1 MVGEREVADWLT
13 RRAQELVQV
22 LLWPT
27 AGACWGPG
35 HAPVAL
41 EDCEY
46 VDFSPTEAF
55 NHVLDH
61 VRNGAG

>member
-1 MVGEREVADWLT
+1 
-13 RRAQELVQV
+13 
-22 LLWPT
+22 
-27 AGACWGPG
+27 
-35 HAPVAL
+35 VAL